1 MHEILTAFFLMH
13 SKNDLISKK
22 AEIIRKNYT
31 IFDKFDQGQFYFHSS
46 GIGTKTS
53 TFHLD
58 YL

>member
-1 MHEILTAFFLMH
+1 MH

-22 AEIIRKNYT
+22 AEIIRKNYSCT

-53 TFHLD
+53 IFHLD
-58 YL
+58 YYIVIT